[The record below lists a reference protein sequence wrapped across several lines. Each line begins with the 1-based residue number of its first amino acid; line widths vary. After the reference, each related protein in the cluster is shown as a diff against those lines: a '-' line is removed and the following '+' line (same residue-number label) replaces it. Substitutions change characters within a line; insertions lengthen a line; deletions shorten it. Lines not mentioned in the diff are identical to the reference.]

1 MEHTKSADS
10 FGRIHNQIEPIV
22 YFENIPGSSLRE
34 PEVNLYGDYL
44 RPPWGATPFNP
55 RDKRIAKYQK
65 GMTRLER
72 QMLKGKPS
80 CVYGDMEDYV
90 ETMFLAR
97 DANRTT
103 NNSYSIS
110 DMLHGKLLE
119 TNSEVQDMYERAS
132 LGKASPLEL
141 LNILELLGM
150 GSIELAR
157 LTHLYG
163 YRLEH
168 LETMRQVIRDMITEK
183 NGEVFDDPPE
193 ELRVVAFDRSVTA
206 SAMVENALTVKRKR
220 LVGLVGE
227 TRIYERTSFIIR
239 IDEISDFNPEL
250 AQKIRQIVTDETI
263 DMQLDPEIEAEIR
276 RLVEGN
282 DLISTIPLSTTV
294 YAQNPATQ
302 ESIERKNKLAKN
314 RAKQEAMRHFP
325 ELSRIALGGEAELD
339 FN

>member
-10 FGRIHNQIEPIV
+10 FGRIHNQIDPII
-22 YFENIPGSSLRE
+22 YFENTPGSSLRE
-34 PEVNLYGDYL
+34 PEVNRYGDYL
-44 RPPWGATPFNP
+44 RLPWGATPFNS
-55 RDKRIAKYQK
+55 RDERIAKYQK
-65 GMTRLER
+65 GMVRLER

-110 DMLHGKLLE
+110 DMLYGELLE

-141 LNILELLGM
+141 LNVFESLGM
-150 GSIELAR
+150 GSIELAK

-168 LETMRQVIRDMITEK
+168 LEPMRQAIKDMIIEK
-183 NGEVFDDPPE
+183 NGVAFDDLQE
-193 ELRVVAFDRSVTA
+193 ELRVIAFDRSVTA
-206 SAMVENALTVKRKR
+206 SAMAKSAFTIKRKR

-250 AQKIRQIVTDETI
+250 AKKIRSIVTDEPL
-263 DMQLDPEIEAEIR
+263 DMQLDLEIELEIR

-294 YAQNPATQ
+294 YAQNPAVQ
-302 ESIERKNKLAKN
+302 EAIERRNKLVKN
-314 RAKQEAMRHFP
+314 RAKLDVMRRSP
-325 ELSRIALGGEAELD
+325 VLNRVTLGGEPS
-339 FN
+339 